1 MYKKLKIKNSL
12 PMMICFL
19 MVAPSFLLASSA
31 AGSSGKDIS
40 WFLMVTGLFGGMGM
54 FLYGMEMMSDGMKIA
69 AGNKMRTV
77 LEKLTSNRFL
87 AVGVGAFVTMVIQS
101 SSATT
106 VMLVSFVNSGLLSF
120 VQGLGVI
127 LGSNIGSTVTAQ
139 IVAFKVTDY
148 ALALI
153 AVGSIMA
160 LFSKKD
166 STKNI
171 GFVILGFGLLFYGMK
186 VMSDTM
192 KPLRSNDAFIRIL
205 ASFENPLMGIL
216 AGAAFTALIQSSSA
230 TTGIVIT
237 LASLPVLPGQPP
249 AITLEAGIPLI
260 FGANIGTCVTAL
272 LAGLNASREAK
283 RVAIAHVTFN
293 VAGVAL
299 FCFWIPT
306 FADWI
311 SNTSD
316 NIPRQ
321 IANAHTIF
329 NIIATVV
336 FIPFTPLIARLI
348 IKYFPDIEIDRDISK
363 PAVMNLD
370 ENVFDTPAIAITN
383 AQAEIRGVVGLLERV
398 VGSVAIPFISS
409 ESLHDIENEDED
421 FEKGLQNRIEK
432 ITYLNNEI
440 SSYLIKIN
448 NQDLTD
454 TQSREVFTLVSVVN
468 NINSIKNSVNL
479 RLHDLLIK
487 KESESENLSASLID
501 EVESYHKK
509 MVKQIKR
516 LGKFFEKY
524 DQEKIDKIV
533 SKGRKYKDLEEK
545 YRIEHIKRSGSDSDN
560 DAAKHN
566 QIYQELMDM
575 LKEISIFI
583 DLIAERLGEL
593 EEFE

>member
-1 MYKKLKIKNSL
+1 MKKTLLTLIMIFGAIPSL
-12 PMMICFL
+12 LMASSSAGSNPKEISIFL
-19 MVAPSFLLASSA
+19 MFTS
-31 AGSSGKDIS
+31 
-40 WFLMVTGLFGGMGM
+40 LFGGLGM

-69 AGNKMRTV
+69 AGNKMRSV
-77 LEKLTSNRFL
+77 LEKLTSNRLL

-106 VMLVSFVNSGLLSF
+106 VMLVSFVNSGLLTF

-127 LGSNIGSTVTAQ
+127 LGSNIGSTITAQ

-148 ALALI
+148 ALALV
-153 AVGSIMA
+153 AVGALMA

-192 KPLRSNDAFIRIL
+192 KPLRSNPTFNDIL
-205 ASFENPLMGIL
+205 ISLENPFMGIL

-237 LASLPVLPGQPP
+237 LASGGS
-249 AITLEAGIPLI
+249 ITLEAGIPLI
-260 FGANIGTCVTAL
+260 LGANVGTCVTAL

-293 VAGVAL
+293 LIGVGL

-306 FADWI
+306 FAEFI
-311 SNTSD
+311 SQTSD

-329 NIIATVV
+329 NILATVV
-336 FIPFTPLIARLI
+336 FIPFTPLVGKLI
-348 IKYFPDIEIDRDISK
+348 IKYFPDENINRDISK
-363 PAVMNLD
+363 PKVMHLND
-370 ENVFDTPAIAITN
+370 DVFDTPTVAISN
-383 AQAEIRGVVGLLERV
+383 AQAEIRGVIGLLERV
-398 VGSVAIPFISS
+398 VGSVAKPFISND
-409 ESLHDIENEDED
+409 SLHDIENEEED
-421 FEKGLQNRIEK
+421 FESGLQNRMEK
-432 ITYLNNEI
+432 ITFLNNEI
-440 SSYLIKIN
+440 SSYLIKVN
-448 NQDLTD
+448 NQDLND
-454 TQSREVFTLVSVVN
+454 VQSREVFTLVSVVH
-468 NINSIKNSVNL
+468 NINSVKNSVNL

-487 KESESENLSASLID
+487 KESQSKELSDNLIQ

-509 MVKQIKR
+509 IIKQIKR

-524 DQEKIDKIV
+524 DKDKIDKIV
-533 SKGRKYKDLEEK
+533 SKGKKFKDLEEK
-545 YRIEHIKRSGSDSDN
+545 YRIEHIKRSNSNNEDETQ
-560 DAAKHN
+560 K
-566 QIYQELMDM
+566 QIYLDLMDM

-583 DLIAERLGEL
+583 DLIAERLAEL
-593 EEFE
+593 DTAE

>member
-1 MYKKLKIKNSL
+1 MYNNISKSKNILS
-12 PMMICFL
+12 MIILFIIAIPTF
-19 MVAPSFLLASSA
+19 VFASVP
-31 AGSSGKDIS
+31 AGSSDKDIS
-40 WFLMVTGLFGGMGM
+40 WFLMVTSLFGGMGM

-69 AGNKMRTV
+69 AGNKMRSV
-77 LEKLTSNRFL
+77 LEKLTSNRLL

-127 LGSNIGSTVTAQ
+127 LGSNIGSTITAQ

-148 ALALI
+148 ALILI
-153 AVGSIMA
+153 AVGAMTA

-171 GFVILGFGLLFYGMK
+171 GLVILGFGLLFYGMK

-192 KPLRSNDAFIRIL
+192 KPLRTNPTFNSIL
-205 ASFENPLMGIL
+205 TSFENPFMGIL

-237 LASLPVLPGQPP
+237 LASGGS
-249 AITLEAGIPLI
+249 ITLEAGIPLI
-260 FGANIGTCVTAL
+260 FGANVGTCVTAL

-293 VAGVAL
+293 FIGVGL
-299 FCFWIPT
+299 FVFWIPT
-306 FADWI
+306 FAEWI
-311 SNTSD
+311 SQTSD

-329 NIIATVV
+329 NVLATVV
-336 FIPFTPLIARLI
+336 FIPFTPLVARLI
-348 IKYFPDIEIDRDISK
+348 IKYFPDDKVDRDISK
-363 PAVMNLD
+363 PAVMHLD
-370 ENVFDTPAIAITN
+370 DNVFSTPAVAITN

-398 VGSVAIPFISS
+398 VGSVAKPFISTD
-409 ESLHDIENEDED
+409 SLHDIEDEEED
-421 FEKGLQNRIEK
+421 FEAGLQTRIEK
-432 ITYLNNEI
+432 IVFLNKEI

-448 NQDLTD
+448 NQDLAPA
-454 TQSREVFTLVSVVN
+454 QSQEVFTLVSVVN
-468 NINSIKNSVNL
+468 NINSIKNSVDL

-487 KESESENLSASLID
+487 KESESEELPASLI
-501 EVESYHKK
+501 EEIESYHKK
-509 MVKQIKR
+509 ILKQIKR

-524 DQEKIDKIV
+524 DQSKIDKIV
-533 SKGRKYKDLEEK
+533 TKGKKYKDLEEK
-545 YRIEHIKRSGSDSDN
+545 YRIDHIKRSGSEEVN
-560 DAAKHN
+560 EKQK

-593 EEFE
+593 DTVE

>member
-1 MYKKLKIKNSL
+1 MFEKLNLKSIVPIVGISIMALPSL
-12 PMMICFL
+12 VFAFP
-19 MVAPSFLLASSA
+19 AAASSN
-31 AGSSGKDIS
+31 KEIS
-40 WFLMVTGLFGGMGM
+40 WFLMFTSLFGGLGM

-69 AGNKMRTV
+69 AGNRMRSV

-127 LGSNIGSTVTAQ
+127 LGSNIGSTITAQ

-153 AVGSIMA
+153 AVGAIMA

-166 STKNI
+166 ATKNI

-192 KPLRSNDAFIRIL
+192 KPLRSNPTFNSIL
-205 ASFENPLMGIL
+205 TSFENPFMGIL

-237 LASLPVLPGQPP
+237 LASGGS
-249 AITLEAGIPLI
+249 ITLEAGIPLI
-260 FGANIGTCVTAL
+260 FGANVGTCVTAL

-293 VAGVAL
+293 LLGVGL

-306 FADWI
+306 FAEFI
-311 SNTSD
+311 SQTSD

-329 NIIATVV
+329 NILATVV
-336 FIPFTPLIARLI
+336 FIPFTPLVAKLI
-348 IKYFPDIEIDRDISK
+348 LQYFPDEEIDRDISK
-363 PAVMNLD
+363 PAVMHLD
-370 ENVFDTPAIAITN
+370 ENTLETPAIAITN
-383 AQAEIRGVVGLLERV
+383 AQAEIRGVIGLLERV
-398 VGSVAIPFISS
+398 VGSVAMPFLSN
-409 ESLHDIENEDED
+409 ESLSDVENEEED

-432 ITYLNNEI
+432 ITFLNNEI

-454 TQSREVFTLVSVVN
+454 IQSKEVFTLVSVVN
-468 NINSIKNSVNL
+468 NVNSIKNSVGL
-479 RLHDLLIK
+479 RLHDLMIK
-487 KESESENLSASLID
+487 KEMEEDGLSDSLLNEIESF
-501 EVESYHKK
+501 HKK

-524 DQEKIDKIV
+524 DQTKIDKIV
-533 SKGRKYKDLEEK
+533 SKGKKYKDLEEK
-545 YRIEHIKRSGSDSDN
+545 YRIEHIKRSDVESDETKSSV
-560 DAAKHN
+560 
-566 QIYQELMDM
+566 IYQELMDM

-583 DLIAERLGEL
+583 DLIAERLSEL
-593 EEFE
+593 ETD